1 MMNEEEILKDEAET
15 KVEEA
20 KKTEREEPLLFQSN
34 FKPETPAETIRK
46 SGLAYSAALALLGS
60 VIFLLI
66 IGWILDSFLGTS
78 PWCLVG
84 GIVFGSIIGFYQF
97 FKITSEIFKPNNCRI
112 VIRMKFC
119 TKPLQIRNCAAL
131 NFSAFP

>member
-20 KKTEREEPLLFQSN
+20 KQARDEPLLFQAN

-46 SGLAYSAALALLGS
+46 SGLAYSAALALVGS
-60 VIFLLI
+60 VVFLLI
-66 IGWILDSFLGTS
+66 IGWVLDSFLGTS

-84 GIVFGSIIGFYQF
+84 GIVLGSIIGFYQF
-97 FKITSEIFKPNNCRI
+97 FKITS
-112 VIRMKFC
+112 
-119 TKPLQIRNCAAL
+119 QILKND
-131 NFSAFP
+131 